1 MEIEQWRE
9 QVRQSY
15 RRAGLSEEQIDERLQ
30 KKWFEQIEFR
40 QKQRRLGWT
49 EEQIDARIQKL
60 REGQIRWDNLLKTME
75 WRSAP
80 VNRRKI
86 WPSPKENV
94 RVKLK
99 PCLNCGHQPT
109 FVKEWL
115 TDHPGSFHWANHKLK
130 CSSCKRELSTSH
142 NWRPYIPLK
151 NTLNIRYREYSRLQM
166 ISAWNHW
173 NSPRAKTTTCAVK
186 KWRKKTEVALHH
198 VY

>member
-1 MEIEQWRE
+1 MERLAPAPRPQSFLVMEIEQWRE

-30 KKWFEQIEFR
+30 KKWFEQID
-40 QKQRRLGWT
+40 T
-49 EEQIDARIQKL
+49 HIQKL
-60 REGQIRWDNLLKTME
+60 RDQQILWDKILKAMK
-75 WRSAP
+75 WRPAP

-115 TDHPGSFHWANHKLK
+115 TDHPGSFHWAYHKLK
-130 CSSCKRELSTSH
+130 CSSCKRELSTSQ

-166 ISAWNHW
+166 ISA
-173 NSPRAKTTTCAVK
+173 
-186 KWRKKTEVALHH
+186 
-198 VY
+198 